1 LDRMKAALLFQREKA
16 SLKPGEPV
24 TDLRVVEIDKPE
36 TGNNDI
42 LTRVR
47 ACSVCPTDYRKYL
60 TGNHGVPW
68 WPFNPGHEWAGDVVE
83 VGSEVK
89 EFDVGDRITG
99 MGYAGYAE
107 YAKIVGRYG
116 DYGTIVVPPFAGCN
130 KLPDNVT
137 YEEGGIA
144 IPLAECIESI
154 INVCKVKILDNV
166 AVIGAGPMGIMNAMV
181 AKAIGATVFVSDL
194 LEHRLKLAEELGM
207 DYVINP
213 KEEEPVEYVKKHTG
227 GKGADSVV
235 CSIAHPA
242 VIEQG
247 LKMARRGG
255 IVNIFGG
262 ATEETRV
269 NFNPNLI
276 HYGVLSVTASY
287 GTGGHWDL
295 GKKALQLISSGK
307 VDVKKIVTA
316 RYPLDQALD
325 AVKHVGSKEGMKAI
339 IYPDPK
345 DIPSKDR
352 D

>member
-1 LDRMKAALLFQREKA
+1 
-16 SLKPGEPV
+16 
-24 TDLRVVEIDKPE
+24 
-36 TGNNDI
+36 
-42 LTRVR
+42 
-47 ACSVCPTDYRKYL
+47 
-60 TGNHGVPW
+60 
-68 WPFNPGHEWAGDVVE
+68 
-83 VGSEVK
+83 
-89 EFDVGDRITG
+89 

-107 YAKIVGRYG
+107 YAKITGRYRT
-116 DYGTIVVPPFAGCN
+116 YGTISVPPFALCD

-144 IPLAECIESI
+144 TPLAECMESI
-154 INVCKVKILDNV
+154 INVCKVKMFDSL

-181 AKAIGATVFVSDL
+181 AKAVGATVFVSEI
-194 LEHRLKLAEELGM
+194 LEHRLKLAEELEM

-213 KEEEPVEYVKKHTG
+213 KEKDPVEFVKNKTG
-227 GKGADSVV
+227 GKGVDAVV
-235 CSIAHPA
+235 CSIAHPV

-262 ATEETRV
+262 ATAETKV

-276 HYGVLSVTASY
+276 HYGVLNLTASY

-295 GKKALQLISSGK
+295 GEKALQLISSGK
-307 VDVKKIVTA
+307 IDVKRIVTA

-345 DIPSKDR
+345 DIPKS
-352 D
+352 

>member
-1 LDRMKAALLFQREKA
+1 MKAALLFQKEKG

-24 TDLRVVEIDKPE
+24 TELRVVEIDKPE
-36 TGNNDI
+36 TGDNDI
-42 LTRVR
+42 LVKVR

-60 TGNHGVPW
+60 TGNHGVPR
-68 WPFNPGHEWAGDVVE
+68 WPFNPGHEWTGDIVE
-83 VGSEVK
+83 VGSQVEGFEVG
-89 EFDVGDRITG
+89 ERITG

-107 YAKIVGRYG
+107 YAKIEGRYRKYPTG
-116 DYGTIVVPPFAGCN
+116 LVIPPFAGCS

-144 IPLAECIESI
+144 IPLAECMESI
-154 INVCKVKILDNV
+154 INVCKVKMFDNV

-181 AKAIGATVFVSDL
+181 AKAVGATVFVSEM
-194 LEHRLKLAEELGM
+194 LEHRLEIAREMGINH
-207 DYVINP
+207 VINP
-213 KEEEPVEYVKKHTG
+213 KKEDPVEFVKNHTG
-227 GKGADSVV
+227 GRGADSVV
-235 CSIAHPA
+235 CSIAHPV

-262 ATEETRV
+262 ATAETRV
-269 NFNPNLI
+269 DFNPNLI
-276 HYGVLSVTASY
+276 HYGVLNLTASY

-295 GKKALQLISSGK
+295 REKALQLINSGK
-307 VDVKKIVTA
+307 VDVKRIITA

-325 AVKHVGSKEGMKAI
+325 AVKHVGLKEGMKAI

-345 DIPSKDR
+345 DIQKS
-352 D
+352 

>member
-1 LDRMKAALLFQREKA
+1 MKAALLFQKDKE
-16 SLKPGEPV
+16 SLNPGEPV
-24 TDLRVVEIDKPE
+24 TELRVVEVDKPE
-36 TGNNDI
+36 IEENDI
-42 LTRVR
+42 LVKVR

-68 WPFNPGHEWAGDVVE
+68 WPFNPGHEWAGDVSE

-89 EFDVGDRITG
+89 GFKVGDRITG

-107 YAKIVGRYG
+107 YAKIVGQYRY
-116 DYGTIVVPPFAGCN
+116 YGTIVVPPFVGCN

-144 IPLAECIESI
+144 IPLAECMESI
-154 INVCKVKILDNV
+154 INVCKVKMFDNV

-181 AKAIGATVFVSDL
+181 AKAIGATVFISEL

-207 DYVINP
+207 DYVINA
-213 KEEEPVEYVKKHTG
+213 KEEDPVEFVKKHTG
-227 GKGADSVV
+227 DRGADSVV
-235 CSIAHPA
+235 CSIANPV

-262 ATEETRV
+262 ATAETKV

-276 HYGVLSVTASY
+276 HYGVLNVTASY

-295 GKKALQLISSGK
+295 GEKALQLISSRK
-307 VDVKKIVTA
+307 VDVEKIVTA
-316 RYPLDQALD
+316 RYSLDQALD
-325 AVKHVGSKEGMKAI
+325 AVRHVGSKEAMKAI
-339 IYPDPK
+339 IYPELK
-345 DIPSKDR
+345 DIP
-352 D
+352 